1 MASSRNEAGGA
12 DDAVELGLDFMR
24 NGNETEPEFD
34 GAGVH
39 HHGASAVTA
48 ERAGSFALH
57 HRLFCFEHRR
67 RPHPRGM
74 IDDGSLVCAP

>member
-12 DDAVELGLDFMR
+12 DDAVELGLDFVR

-34 GAGVH
+34 SAGGH

-48 ERAGSFALH
+48 ERPGSLALH
-57 HRLFCFEHRR
+57 HRLFRVEYLR
-67 RPHPRGM
+67 RPHPSGT
-74 IDDGSLVCAP
+74 IGAGSLVCAT